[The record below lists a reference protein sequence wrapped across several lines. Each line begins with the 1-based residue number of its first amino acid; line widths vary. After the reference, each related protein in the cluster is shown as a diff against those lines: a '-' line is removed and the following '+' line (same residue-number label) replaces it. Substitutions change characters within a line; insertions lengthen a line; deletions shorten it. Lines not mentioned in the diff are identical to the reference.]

1 MVIDQRSITH
11 KIFLVSLLLTA
22 FLPQSHANTK
32 DQQYNDSVVAYN
44 SGNYEEAIVI
54 WRNLADD
61 NYHNAQYSLGVA
73 YFNGEGV
80 AQDLKKAIDWFE
92 LAAIGGNVQAMFNMG
107 SAYYQ
112 GNGTNQDYAKA
123 VEWWQKAAALEQR
136 SAQYNLGLAYYFGK
150 GVEQDLSRAAESLRQ
165 AANNGHLGAK
175 NAITLIEKEIDNA
188 NNLEFSEK
196 TDLRQI
202 ENKNEKAVGSSNEP
216 IEENE
221 IILAEYQAAIVSGSG
236 GQIYASQNLNGT
248 VLANLTVG
256 SPVKIIKIEENWAKI
271 NAPGNASV
279 WVYKKY
285 LNKKEDGNAVI
296 QGTSVRARSLPTTGN
311 NSIIVGTFD
320 EGEHLMVLN
329 ERDSWSQVV
338 APARMGFWMPIQNLQ
353 ILPYVTKH
361 WNQQWKQAIS
371 VIFKKSENST
381 QPERD
386 KENNLLTKKRIRS
399 DDVPIKETFQA
410 AFVKTTRAKV
420 LAARNSDAP
429 LLKML
434 VEGNLVKIIE
444 IQKPWASIQ
453 IPGPVQ
459 VWVYGKYVTQ
469 NGDKAEISG
478 IDVRARS
485 MPSTTSSSNILGR
498 FLDKTPV
505 RIISKERDWVRVST
519 VNTITAWILLDELEI
534 LDTISE
540 EWTNKWNRV
549 RKEL

>member
-11 KIFLVSLLLTA
+11 KIILASLLLTV

-112 GNGTNQDYAKA
+112 GNGTNQDYTKA

-202 ENKNEKAVGSSNEP
+202 ENKNEKKVKIKVPGTSKLHYSPGIPVRLNAKKNYQNEAYILIKKRKKLDKNYFYISKTSN
-216 IEENE
+216 
-221 IILAEYQAAIVSGSG
+221 LKQAAK
-236 GQIYASQNLNGT
+236 NLYKT
-248 VLANLTVG
+248 LR
-256 SPVKIIKIEENWAKI
+256 IIKKK
-271 NAPGNASV
+271 G
-279 WVYKKY
+279 YKKIAIEKIPNINIGEAINDRI
-285 LNKKEDGNAVI
+285 LRASKK
-296 QGTSVRARSLPTTGN
+296 
-311 NSIIVGTFD
+311 
-320 EGEHLMVLN
+320 
-329 ERDSWSQVV
+329 
-338 APARMGFWMPIQNLQ
+338 
-353 ILPYVTKH
+353 
-361 WNQQWKQAIS
+361 
-371 VIFKKSENST
+371 
-381 QPERD
+381 
-386 KENNLLTKKRIRS
+386 
-399 DDVPIKETFQA
+399 
-410 AFVKTTRAKV
+410 
-420 LAARNSDAP
+420 
-429 LLKML
+429 
-434 VEGNLVKIIE
+434 
-444 IQKPWASIQ
+444 
-453 IPGPVQ
+453 
-459 VWVYGKYVTQ
+459 
-469 NGDKAEISG
+469 
-478 IDVRARS
+478 
-485 MPSTTSSSNILGR
+485 
-498 FLDKTPV
+498 
-505 RIISKERDWVRVST
+505 
-519 VNTITAWILLDELEI
+519 
-534 LDTISE
+534 
-540 EWTNKWNRV
+540 
-549 RKEL
+549 